1 MLNISVPAVTYTGK
15 ALKPA
20 VTVKYGNKTY
30 KNGTDYTLTYK
41 NNTKV
46 GTATV
51 VVTGKGK
58 LLTGSKRV
66 TFKIN
71 PKPISKATIAY
82 KTSLTYNGTALSPAV
97 TVKYGK
103 QRLRRI
109 RTTLYRI
116 QITKMRERLQ

>member
-1 MLNISVPAVTYTGK
+1 MLNISVPAATYTGK

-58 LLTGSKRV
+58 LLTGSKSV

-103 QRLRRI
+103 A
-109 RTTLYRI
+109 TLKKNTDY
-116 QITKMRERLQ
+116 TVSYSNNKMRERLQ